1 MVTTTCRMVYDKK
14 TTLIKIE
21 TQLMHLEI
29 FLIECI
35 ISQYFYIYFL
45 LSIKIFIFWKRTNA
59 PFGLRLTSG
68 YSQYKGLPLYL
79 KISAHVLVIY
89 SIKMTS
95 FDYLFLNKAHL
106 LNSECIR
113 YFEIKF
119 AQIKKKREK
128 KKNLRRFFYP
138 T

>member
-1 MVTTTCRMVYDKK
+1 M
-14 TTLIKIE
+14 
-21 TQLMHLEI
+21 
-29 FLIECI
+29 
-35 ISQYFYIYFL
+35 
-45 LSIKIFIFWKRTNA
+45 
-59 PFGLRLTSG
+59 
-68 YSQYKGLPLYL
+68 
-79 KISAHVLVIY
+79 LVIY
-89 SIKMTS
+89 LIKMTS
-95 FDYLFLNKAHL
+95 FDNFFLNKAHL